1 MAIMAEPKRSSLP
14 SDCAEMEGE
23 KYFIMPRPAI
33 MRLRPAT
40 IKLITREAI
49 NAVWSARLI
58 RWATQKP
65 LIPSIVIM
73 PKVKT
78 RPRMTEKT
86 QPARLEAAKENKAA
100 WLMVSKDKANRAPI
114 EAISSGWLVSVSFAS
129 QRLFNPMVLT
139 I

>member
-14 SDCAEMEGE
+14 SVCAEMEGE

-33 MRLRPAT
+33 

-65 LIPSIVIM
+65 LIPSVVIM